1 MLKLASTEYL
11 ARASAERPKR
21 TIAIWLVVLVAAFVS
36 IATLVDGTMT
46 TEFYFFNNPESKRAD
61 SLLENRLRGPADV
74 NEVIIVR
81 SLPASEGTVD
91 DPSYE
96 EFVTGLRNQ
105 VAALGNSFVAS
116 VASYYETGDESLV
129 SRDRRTTIVPI
140 VMAGEFKEAE
150 SNVKSVIE
158 IVDQANGGDQFEVFI
173 TGESTISRDFVE
185 GNQADAEKGE
195 AFGVPIALLIL
206 AVLFGALAAAVLPV
220 MLAVTSI
227 LVAFGAV
234 LLIGQVI
241 QVQAFAQNLVTMM
254 GLAVG
259 IDYSLFIVSRFREER
274 ARGVAKLDA
283 ISVAGRTASRAV
295 LFSGLTVVL
304 AVLGVLIVPDRVFF
318 SVGLGM
324 ITVVSI
330 AVIASLTLLPATLSL
345 MGDRV
350 NKFRLPLVGRQR
362 APSADLP
369 QGFWY
374 QITHTVMRWPA
385 ISLVLAAGL
394 LIAAAA
400 PFFDIR
406 TGTSGVSEFPDHFR
420 AKRGFEVIQE
430 EFGFGL
436 NAPAEVVIDGNFD
449 VVQGAIEK
457 LVTRLQSDARF
468 GQSTVTQHQAG
479 DLVLLT
485 VPLKSGPSTEAS
497 VSSVRQLRDEYIP
510 QAFEGVSVD
519 VLVTGTTADEVDFV
533 DMGRQY
539 LPIVLGLVL
548 ALSFILLTL
557 VFRSIVIPV
566 TAIIMN
572 LLSVGASYGIL
583 VLVWQKGVGNEIFG
597 FPQVDVIQA
606 WLPIMMF
613 AILFGLSMDY
623 QVFLISRIRERY
635 LQNGDN
641 DEAVAYGLRST
652 AGLITGAGLIMV
664 AIFSGFAAGDLVP
677 TSQFGF
683 GMAVAILLDVTIVRS
698 VLVPSTMKLLGD
710 RNWYLPG
717 FLTRLPHLQVD
728 DAGLAPESVGSDAAS

>member
-61 SLLENRLRGPADV
+61 SLLELRLRGPADV

-81 SLPASEGTVD
+81 SSIDSGITVD

-195 AFGVPIALLIL
+195 AFGVPIALVIL

-227 LVAFGAV
+227 IVAFGAV

-241 QVQAFAQNLVTMM
+241 QVQAFAQNLITMM

-274 ARGVAKLDA
+274 ARGLAKLDA

-304 AVLGVLIVPDRVFF
+304 AVLGGLIVPDRVFF

-324 ITVVSI
+324 ITVVTV
-330 AVIASLTLLPATLSL
+330 AVIASLTLLPAVLSL

-350 NKFRLPLVGRQR
+350 ERFKVPLVNRRR
-362 APSADLP
+362 ASSADS
-369 QGFWY
+369 QRGFWY
-374 QITHTVMRWPA
+374 RITYTVMRRPV

-394 LIAAAA
+394 LIAATI
-400 PFFDIR
+400 PFFDIN

-420 AKRGFEVIQE
+420 AKKGFEVIQE
-430 EFGFGL
+430 EFGFGV
-436 NAPAEVVIDGNFD
+436 NAPAEVVIDGDFD
-449 VVQGAIEK
+449 LVQGAIEK
-457 LVTRLQSDARF
+457 LVTRLQSDNRF
-468 GQSTVTQHQAG
+468 GEPTVTQNESG
-479 DLVLLT
+479 DLVLLS
-485 VPLKSGPSTEAS
+485 VPLEAGPSTEAS
-497 VSSVRQLRDEYIP
+497 IRSVRQLRDEYIP
-510 QAFEGVSVD
+510 LAFEGVSVD
-519 VLVTGTTADEVDFV
+519 VLVTGTTADEIDFV
-533 DMGRQY
+533 DLGRRF
-539 LPIVLGLVL
+539 LPIVL
-548 ALSFILLTL
+548 ARWCS
-557 VFRSIVIPV
+557 RS
-566 TAIIMN
+566 
-572 LLSVGASYGIL
+572 ASYC
-583 VLVWQKGVGNEIFG
+583 
-597 FPQVDVIQA
+597 
-606 WLPIMMF
+606 
-613 AILFGLSMDY
+613 
-623 QVFLISRIRERY
+623 
-635 LQNGDN
+635 
-641 DEAVAYGLRST
+641 
-652 AGLITGAGLIMV
+652 
-664 AIFSGFAAGDLVP
+664 
-677 TSQFGF
+677 
-683 GMAVAILLDVTIVRS
+683 
-698 VLVPSTMKLLGD
+698 
-710 RNWYLPG
+710 
-717 FLTRLPHLQVD
+717 
-728 DAGLAPESVGSDAAS
+728 